1 MKTITITN
9 EKGGVAKTTTSIQ
22 LASGLAMKGKKV
34 LAIDLDSQ
42 KNLSNTFGLKP
53 SMKVNTI
60 QNLIEGEDIRKCIFK
75 ARDNLFVI
83 FGDSRT
89 RLDFQAKSKDDYQLL
104 KQKLEEVKDLFDFVV
119 IDTPPKTERFNIL
132 AMTTSDEIII
142 PMEADTYSMQG
153 LATTLEIVQKVKS
166 ETNPNLSIKGILLT
180 RFKAR
185 TLFSRMTRGD
195 LQKVANQMKFPVFE
209 TTIRES
215 IEIKKSQGQLQSI
228 FEYNPKSKVAHD
240 YESFIQEY
248 LTGKP
253 IQPEDNEEE

>member
-89 RLDFQAKSKDDYQLL
+89 RLDFSIKTKEDYLLL

-195 LQKVANQMKFPVFE
+195 LQKIANQMKFPVFE

>member
-22 LASGLAMKGKKV
+22 LAFGLAMKGFKV

-53 SMKVNTI
+53 QMKVNTI
-60 QNLIEGEDIRKCIFK
+60 QDLIEGEDIRKCIFK
-75 ARDNLFVI
+75 KNDNLFVI

-89 RLDFQAKSKDDYQLL
+89 RLDFQPKTKEDFQLL
-104 KQKLEEVKDLFDFVV
+104 KQKLDEVKDLFDFVV

-180 RFKAR
+180 RYKAR
-185 TLFSRMTRGD
+185 TLFSKMTRGD
-195 LQKVANQMKFPVFE
+195 LQGIANQMKFPVFV

-228 FEYNPKSKVAHD
+228 FEYNPRSKVAKD

-253 IQPEDNEEE
+253 IQPEDTEEE

>member
-22 LASGLAMKGKKV
+22 LAFGLAMKGKKV

-53 SMKVNTI
+53 QMKVNTI
-60 QNLIEGEDIRKCIFK
+60 QDLIEGEDIRKCIFK
-75 ARDNLFVI
+75 KNDNLFVI

-89 RLDFQAKSKDDYQLL
+89 RFDFQAKSKEDYQLL
-104 KQKLEEVKDLFDFVV
+104 KKKLSEIEDLFDFVV

-132 AMTTSDEIII
+132 AMTSSDEIII

-153 LATTLEIVQKVKS
+153 LATTLEIVQKVKN
-166 ETNPNLSIKGILLT
+166 ETNPNLKIKGILLT

-185 TLFSRMTRGD
+185 TLFSRMTKGD
-195 LQKVANQMKFPVFE
+195 LQMIANQMKFPIFK

-228 FEYNPKSKVAHD
+228 FEYNPKSKVAKD

-253 IQPEDNEEE
+253 IEPEDTEEE